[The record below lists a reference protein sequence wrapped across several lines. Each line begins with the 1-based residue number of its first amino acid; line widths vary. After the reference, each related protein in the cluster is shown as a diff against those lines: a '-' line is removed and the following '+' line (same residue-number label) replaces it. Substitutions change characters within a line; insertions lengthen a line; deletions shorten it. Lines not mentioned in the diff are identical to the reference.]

1 MDLSRLVGDWMP
13 WAVSLLWSKG
23 SLIWTL
29 NQCVEPGR
37 PSTWHERSL
46 HAKLFL
52 ESCWDPIQIL
62 RKSSIIHPLRLYS
75 DYALHLLWVISTM
88 HKFSAYERM
97 FFFFNFLL
105 FKHIWVEKEYN
116 EPLWTIIQPQ
126 QLPVYGHL
134 KKSIFPTSPYTLLD
148 IVLFHM

>member
-1 MDLSRLVGDWMP
+1 MGN
-13 WAVSLLWSKG
+13 
-23 SLIWTL
+23 I
-29 NQCVEPGR
+29 
-37 PSTWHERSL
+37 H
-46 HAKLFL
+46 HA
-52 ESCWDPIQIL
+52 QIL
-62 RKSSIIHPLRLYS
+62 C
-75 DYALHLLWVISTM
+75 LWKNV
-88 HKFSAYERM
+88 
-97 FFFFNFLL
+97 FFFNFLL